1 MSSTNSSPP
10 SPSSVPDLRTRVV
23 PARTAP
29 PTHLVILF
37 HGFGADCTDLEPVAR
52 ALGAG
57 LPRVEWVLPDGI
69 EPAPGGHGRQWF
81 SLAQITPE
89 NRTERVRAAASRL
102 DSFVDAELRRRGLS
116 QDKLILAGFSQGA
129 ILAAWLSTHRP
140 VAPAA
145 TLMLSGRYAEDGE
158 KSTLSFPVFVGHGA
172 RDPVRPPSEAETS
185 ARRFEARGAKVTKRI
200 YPMLEHGIGPDELRD
215 VEAFLGAVVGAK

>member
-1 MSSTNSSPP
+1 MSSTPK
-10 SPSSVPDLRTRVV
+10 PSSGSDLRTRVV
-23 PARTAP
+23 PARVAP
-29 PTHLVILF
+29 ASHLVVLF

-57 LPRVEWVLPDGI
+57 LPQVEWVLPDGV

-81 SLAQITPE
+81 SLAGITPE
-89 NRTERVRAAASRL
+89 NRAERVRAVASRL
-102 DSFVDAELRRRGLS
+102 DAFVDSELRTRGLS
-116 QDKLILAGFSQGA
+116 PDKLILAGFSQGA
-129 ILAAWLSTHRP
+129 IVAAWLSTHRK

-145 TLMLSGRYAEDGE
+145 TLVLSGRYAEDGE
-158 KSTLSFPVFVGHGA
+158 QSPLSFPVFVGHGV
-172 RDPVRPPSEAETS
+172 RDPVIPTSEAETS

-215 VEAFLGAVVGAK
+215 VEAFLVPVVGAK